1 MIPKSVANKLT
12 NEERL
17 LIRRWKYGVAI
28 IYGAAA
34 LWLVGLSI
42 VIVTKNPVEAPSS
55 PGGCHASCQHRCL
68 LLGMSDPA
76 DTRFPRASWTK

>member
-55 PGGCHASCQHRCL
+55 SHNHVVKARN
-68 LLGMSDPA
+68 M
-76 DTRFPRASWTK
+76 

>member
-17 LIRRWKYGVAI
+17 LIQRWKYGVAI

-42 VIVTKNPVEAPSS
+42 VIVNKNPVEATSS
-55 PGGCHASCQHRCL
+55 PHNPVVKARN
-68 LLGMSDPA
+68 M
-76 DTRFPRASWTK
+76 